1 MLCFELARSLRRCYL
16 GHAPLMGWELTL
28 AARLEVEAEVAVVVV
43 LPVLRRVVPVVV
55 VEVMGVTVVHLVGL
69 RMGWKA

>member
-1 MLCFELARSLRRCYL
+1 MSCFELARSLRRCYL
-16 GHAPLMGWELTL
+16 GHAPHMCWELTL

-43 LPVLRRVVPVVV
+43 LPVLRRVVV